1 MLVSKSHGFYF
12 LKAAKTG
19 GTTIECVLGQ
29 LCNGD
34 DDVITKFRLTE
45 DADSAYRQG
54 NCKEFTDE
62 FVEHTSYA
70 ELTERMDVSGLRP
83 IIAIRHP
90 YEICASEAGWC
101 GSGMKQ
107 YNDTGLVKP
116 KSDSYIRWWFN
127 KRFVDLNT
135 KEKRGI
141 YNQYSFYGD
150 AIHHPDL
157 ITIRFSHLEEDLNN
171 LCDQYDIPAEIPHTK
186 KSGSYT
192 FEKCKEIFTQ
202 TQLEHIQEYFADEFA
217 HWGWEK

>member
-29 LCNGD
+29 LCTGD
-34 DDVITKFRLTE
+34 DDIITKFRLTE
-45 DADSAYRQG
+45 NTDSAYRKG
-54 NCKEFTDE
+54 ECKEFTDE

-70 ELTERMDVSGLRP
+70 ELTERMDVSDLTP

-90 YEICASEAGWC
+90 YEICASECSWC
-101 GSGMKQ
+101 DLEKTYGQNGSITLRSHK
-107 YNDTGLVKP
+107 
-116 KSDSYIRWWFN
+116 YIRWKYN
-127 KRFVDLNT
+127 KRFLDPNT
-135 KEKRGI
+135 KEERGI

-192 FEKCKEIFTQ
+192 FEKCKKIFTQ